1 MTRPWDDPRVA
12 RGLRAQLA
20 RRRERLGAG
29 SGHLGWK
36 AGFGSPA
43 ALERLDTEGSLVGY
57 LLQESVVPS
66 GGSASVA
73 GWTKAVLEPEIAVHL
88 ARDVPGG
95 AGEDAAREA
104 IGALGTAFEL
114 ADIDF
119 PPDDPEAILVA
130 NVYQR
135 AVVLGPASEAG
146 ARGDLTGVEA
156 RVTRD
161 GVEVAGTAD
170 PEELTGGIVELLGY
184 LAELLEAFGERLRA
198 GDVVIAGTV
207 VPALE
212 VAGGGEIH
220 FDLGPL
226 GAVDVTIVP

>member
-1 MTRPWDDPRVA
+1 VTRPWDDPRVA

-20 RRRERLGAG
+20 RRGERLGAG
-29 SGHLGWK
+29 SAHLGWK

-43 ALERLDTEGSLVGY
+43 ALERLGTEGSLVGY

-66 GGSASVA
+66 GGTASVA
-73 GWTKAVLEPEIAVHL
+73 GWTKAVLEPEVAVHL
-88 ARDVPGG
+88 GRDLSGG
-95 AGEDAAREA
+95 EGEDAAREA
-104 IGALGTAFEL
+104 IRALGAAFEL

-119 PPDDPEAILVA
+119 PPDDPEAILEA

-135 AVVLGPASEAG
+135 AVVLGPPSEAG
-146 ARGDLTGVEA
+146 AGASLAGVHA
-156 RVTRD
+156 HVFRD
-161 GVEVAGTAD
+161 GNEVARTDD
-170 PEELTGGIVELLGY
+170 PEEMTGGIVELLSY
-184 LAELLEAFGERLRA
+184 LADLLAAFGERLRA

-212 VAGGGEIH
+212 VAEGGTIH